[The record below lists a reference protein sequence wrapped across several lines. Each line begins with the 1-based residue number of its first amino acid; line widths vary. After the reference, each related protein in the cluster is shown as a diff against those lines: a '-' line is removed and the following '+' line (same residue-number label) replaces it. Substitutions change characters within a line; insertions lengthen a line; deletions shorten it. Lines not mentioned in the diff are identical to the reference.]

1 MTEVDVDV
9 SEVVVGVKP
18 VDVVVTA
25 LVLDVV

>member
-9 SEVVVGVKP
+9 SEVVVDEKP
-18 VDVVVTA
+18 VEVVITV

>member
-9 SEVVVGVKP
+9 SEVVVDEKP
-18 VDVVVTA
+18 VVVVITV